1 MSEPD
6 FIKQFNTVA
15 QGYERNDLVGEI
27 VREMKALGGT
37 WFEAEVVGPDDVP
50 IRAPVTIIVR
60 GWRVR
65 PALTAGEIKPEGE

>member
-6 FIKQFNTVA
+6 FSERFDTIA
-15 QGYERNDLVGEI
+15 QGYERRDLIAEA
-27 VREMKALGGT
+27 VRKMKALGGT

-50 IRAPVTIIVR
+50 IQAPVTIIVR

-65 PALTAGEIKPEGE
+65 PAVTPIEKESSR